1 MALSNFSKVRSIA
14 SITCPFPYPT
24 PQFAAHSCALIRQ
37 VANESPMLVYYPAM
51 DGVGPADALLQASIV
66 PPASSPAGSA
76 PASPARDSSS
86 SSSNPNTAPP
96 SPSPNGG
103 GSEPPSPSAAA
114 APPAAAAS
122 TGTNPSPPATPTDP
136 DTHTLILRDLPVT
149 TSPASI
155 SALFAPSDGAAIKD
169 VSGPHLNGTF
179 YVALKLEP
187 GGDAVDLVLALA
199 GRKVDGHAV
208 KARLKTETTISRQV
222 SERGEG
228 GGGERARASAQSGA
242 QEGVLLR

>member
-1 MALSNFSKVRSIA
+1 MDADPCAVLSYPAADCVAVSTSGNSAATSLSGRFRFKLRSDRELSNS
-14 SITCPFPYPT
+14 
-24 PQFAAHSCALIRQ
+24 
-37 VANESPMLVYYPAM
+37 
-51 DGVGPADALLQASIV
+51 
-66 PPASSPAGSA
+66 
-76 PASPARDSSS
+76 
-86 SSSNPNTAPP
+86 
-96 SPSPNGG
+96 
-103 GSEPPSPSAAA
+103 
-114 APPAAAAS
+114 
-122 TGTNPSPPATPTDP
+122 
-136 DTHTLILRDLPVT
+136 
-149 TSPASI
+149 

-242 QEGVLLR
+242 QEGVLLRQKRVAEGLSGGDPPHPPQLSS